1 MYTLTLV
8 AIATIIF
15 SAFFSGVE
23 IAFISS
29 NKLQL
34 ELDKGSEKISSRV
47 ISFFSRNESNF
58 ITTMLIGNN
67 VSLVIY
73 GIVMAKLLT
82 PYLQYFALNSYSLLF
97 AQTIVSTTIILISAE
112 FLPKSI
118 FKIYAN
124 KTLRIFSLPIFC
136 FFILFRPFAWIFMQ
150 ASKIII
156 KLFFGQTLTESKQF
170 FNKTDLDEYLHHIN
184 TNSKQDSSNVEVEM
198 LQNTL
203 ELSAKKVRECMIP
216 RTEIIA
222 LNINSSIEELKDKFI
237 ETKLSKILI
246 YKNNI
251 DNVVGYVHSSD
262 LFRNPRNIRSLLLPI
277 PFVPETMYAMQLLSD
292 FIDGN
297 KGVALVVDEFGGT
310 SGMLTIEDVT
320 EEIVGEIDDEHDI
333 NLKLVEKI
341 NDFEFSILARLDV
354 IAINKD
360 FNLNLPESDEY
371 ETIAGLVLHYLE
383 NIPKA
388 NDVIEL
394 DEYKITIKEVDDRS
408 VIKVHLLVKH

>member
-333 NLKLVEKI
+333 NLQLVEKI

>member
-1 MYTLTLV
+1 MYLII
-8 AIATIIF
+8 AILTIIL

-34 ELDKGSEKISSRV
+34 ELDKGSEKISSKV

-73 GIVMAKLLT
+73 GIIMAKLLT
-82 PYLQYFALNSYSLLF
+82 PYLQYFAFNSYCLLF
-97 AQTIVSTTIILISAE
+97 VQTIISTSIILLTAE

-118 FKIYAN
+118 FKIYPN
-124 KTLRIFSLPIFC
+124 KTLRIFALPIFV
-136 FFILFRPFAWIFMQ
+136 FFILLKPFVWFFMQ
-150 ASKIII
+150 ASNLII
-156 KLFFGQTLTESKQF
+156 KLFFGKVLTESKHF
-170 FNKTDLDEYLHHIN
+170 FNKTDLDEYLTHIN
-184 TNSKQDSSNVEVEM
+184 SNNTEDASRAEVEM

-203 ELSAKKVRECMIP
+203 ELSVKKVRECMIP

-222 LNINSSIEELKDKFI
+222 LNITSTIEELKTKFI

-251 DNVVGYVHSSD
+251 DSVIGYVHSSD
-262 LFRNPRNIRSLLLPI
+262 LFREPRNIRSLLLPI
-277 PFVPETMYAMQLLSD
+277 PFVPETMHAMQLLSD
-292 FIDGN
+292 FIDRN
-297 KGVALVVDEFGGT
+297 QGVALVVDEFGGT

-320 EEIVGEIDDEHDI
+320 EEIVGEIDDEHDT
-333 NLKLVEKI
+333 NLNLVEKI
-341 NDFEFSILARLDV
+341 NDSEFLIFARLDV
-354 IAINKD
+354 IAINKN

-371 ETIAGLVLHYLE
+371 ETIAGLVLHFLE
-383 NIPKA
+383 NIPEV
-388 NDVIEL
+388 NDIIEL
-394 DEYKITIKEVDDRS
+394 EDYKITIKEVDDRS
-408 VIKVHLLVKH
+408 VIRVHLLVR

>member
-333 NLKLVEKI
+333 NLQLVEKI

-408 VIKVHLLVKH
+408 VIKVHLLVKR

>member
-1 MYTLTLV
+1 MYLLL
-8 AIATIIF
+8 ACITIIL

-34 ELDKGSEKISSRV
+34 ELDKGSGKISSKV
-47 ISFFSRNESNF
+47 ITFFSSNESNF

-73 GIVMAKLLT
+73 GIVMTKILT
-82 PYLQYFALNSYSLLF
+82 PSLECFAFNSYGLLF
-97 AQTIVSTTIILISAE
+97 VQTIISTLIILISAE

-118 FKIYAN
+118 FKIYPN
-124 KTLRIFSLPIFC
+124 KILRIFSIPIFL
-136 FFILFRPFAWIFMQ
+136 FFILFTPFAWLFMH
-150 ASKIII
+150 ASRGVI
-156 KLFFGQTLTESKQF
+156 KFFIGQELIESKQF
-170 FNKTDLDEYLHHIN
+170 FNKTDLDEYLNHIN
-184 TNSKQDSSNVEVEM
+184 SNNEDNSSVEVEM

-203 ELSAKKVRECMIP
+203 ELSSKKVRECMIP
-216 RTEIIA
+216 RTEIVA
-222 LNINSSIEELKDKFI
+222 LNINSSIEELRNKFI

-246 YKNNI
+246 YKHNI
-251 DNVVGYVHSSD
+251 DSVVGYVHSSD

-277 PFVPETMYAMQLLSD
+277 PFVPETMLAMKLLSD
-292 FIDGN
+292 FIDED

-320 EEIVGEIDDEHDI
+320 EEIVGEIDDEYDT

-341 NDFEFSILARLDV
+341 NNNEYSILARLDV

-360 FNLNLPESDEY
+360 FNLSLPESDEY

-383 NIPKA
+383 NIPSE
-388 NDVIEL
+388 NDVIDLE
-394 DEYKITIKEVDDRS
+394 DYVITIKEVDDRS
-408 VIKVHLLVKH
+408 VIKVHLLVKD